1 MRTHRDDFDMLVS
14 CSGNSLYRSLRD
26 AQMPISVRNELRAM
40 QALLTLLHQLLGAYS
55 TTFDQDTARLDGDQF
70 APFSNERHAVI
81 QIRGEKEV
89 LLFFA
94 DFAETCIDLLR
105 CADIDHFEEV
115 LEVVR
120 RTKHPVIYLH
130 AKTSLGRL
138 HQDEARRTEIRR
150 RKWDLTRPTVV

>member
-1 MRTHRDDFDMLVS
+1 MLVS

-40 QALLTLLHQLLGAYS
+40 TALQALVASYLAAYP
-55 TTFDQDTARLDGDQF
+55 TTFQQDNARLDGDEF

-81 QIRGEKEV
+81 QVRGEKEV

-94 DFAETCIDLLR
+94 DFADTCIKLLQ

-115 LEVVR
+115 LEEVR
-120 RTKHPVIYLH
+120 RKKHPVIYMH
-130 AKTSLGRL
+130 GKTSLSRL
-138 HQDEARRTEIRR
+138 HQDEARRAEIRR